1 MNLSRLMANYADFNL
16 WANQQYVN
24 WLSPKTAEQLNQE
37 VPSSFSSV
45 LKTLNHIWAVEAY
58 WYSIITGETN
68 VENRYGA
75 TDLQAAEIFEG
86 LVNRSTR
93 LADAI
98 RAFSESEL
106 AETIQV
112 VSPWFEAN
120 QTRAEYIQH
129 LFNHSTYHRG
139 QVVTIARNAGL
150 TDAPMTD
157 FLFFGVMQA
166 QPLS

>member
-1 MNLSRLMANYADFNL
+1 MNLSRLMVNYADYNV
-16 WANQQYVN
+16 WANQQFVQ
-24 WLSPKTAEQLNQE
+24 WLTPKSAEELNHE

-45 LKTLNHIWAVEAY
+45 LKTLNHIWAIEAY
-58 WYSIITGETN
+58 WYSIITGQAD

-75 TDLQAAEIFEG
+75 TDLQAAAVFEG
-86 LVNRSTR
+86 LVNRSIR
-93 LADAI
+93 LAEAI
-98 RAFSESEL
+98 QAFSESEL
-106 AETIQV
+106 TETIQV

-150 TDAPMTD
+150 TDVPMTD

-166 QPLS
+166 QL